1 MVNVQEVVKRYIVDN
16 ILFGEDGRLTEDTS
30 FQRSGILDSTGFLGL
45 ITFTE
50 EKFGIK
56 IADEEVVP
64 ENFDTLR
71 KISAF
76 VERKKDGVK
85 AAS

>member
-1 MVNVQEVVKRYIVDN
+1 MTIQETIKSYIVDS

-45 ITFTE
+45 ITFAE

-56 IADEEVVP
+56 IADDEVVP

-76 VERKKDGVK
+76 VERKKNGVK
-85 AAS
+85 AAL

>member
-1 MVNVQEVVKRYIVDN
+1 MNVQETIRSYIVDN
-16 ILFGEDGRLTEDTS
+16 ILFGEDGRLTEDAS

-45 ITFTE
+45 ITFAE
-50 EKFGIK
+50 EEFGIK
-56 IADEEVVP
+56 IADDEVVP

-76 VERKKDGVK
+76 VERKKNGAK
-85 AAS
+85 AVL

>member
-1 MVNVQEVVKRYIVDN
+1 MNVQETIRSYIVDN
-16 ILFGEDGRLTEDTS
+16 ILFGEDGRLTEDAS

-45 ITFTE
+45 ITFAE

-56 IADEEVVP
+56 IADDEVVP
-64 ENFDTLR
+64 ENFDSLR

-76 VERKKDGVK
+76 VERKKNGAK
-85 AAS
+85 AAL

>member
-1 MVNVQEVVKRYIVDN
+1 MNVQQIIKNYVVDSV
-16 ILFGEDGRLTEDTS
+16 LFGEDGRLTEDTS

-45 ITFTE
+45 ITFAE
-50 EKFGIK
+50 EKFGIT

-71 KISAF
+71 KMSAF
-76 VERKKDGVK
+76 VERKMNGVK
-85 AAS
+85 AAL

>member
-1 MVNVQEVVKRYIVDN
+1 MNVQREIQSYIVDN

-45 ITFTE
+45 ITFAE

-56 IADEEVVP
+56 IADDEVVP

-71 KISAF
+71 KVSAF
-76 VERKKDGVK
+76 VERKMNEVK
-85 AAS
+85 ATS